1 MAYVRLLIKQ
11 FLQHVLAQ
19 CPLLVIQLKA
29 KPSMSVISIARVTAL
44 ALVVSSVMC
53 LMRLR

>member
-1 MAYVRLLIKQ
+1 MAARLPIKQ
-11 FLQHVLAQ
+11 FLQHALVQ

-29 KPSMSVISIARVTAL
+29 KLSMSAISIARATTL
-44 ALVVSSVMC
+44 LLVVSSVMY

>member
-11 FLQHVLAQ
+11 FLQHVLVQ

-29 KPSMSVISIARVTAL
+29 KPSMSVISIARATAL
-44 ALVVSSVMC
+44 PLVVSSVMC